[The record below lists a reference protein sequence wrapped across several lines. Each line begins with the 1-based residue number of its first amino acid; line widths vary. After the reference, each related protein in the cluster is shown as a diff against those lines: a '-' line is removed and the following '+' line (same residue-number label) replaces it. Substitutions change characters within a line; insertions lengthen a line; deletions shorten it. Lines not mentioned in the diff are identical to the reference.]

1 MTPLGSTQESLT
13 RGTAN
18 DERQARLQLAAM
30 YRVFALLDWNELIYS
45 HITLRVPGEAH
56 RFLINPYG
64 LHYSEVTASNLV
76 KIDLEGNVVGHSDWP
91 INPAGFVIH
100 SALHG
105 ARPDV
110 SCIAHT
116 HTPAGVAVACQEAG
130 LRMENLYAA
139 LCYGRVA
146 YHDFEGITV
155 RPDERARLVAS
166 LGRKDLLIL
175 RHHGLLACGPTVAA
189 AFQNLWILQR
199 ACEFQVAARSGGA
212 PVRTISEEVC
222 GRSADAL
229 KAMHAHAGYGELE
242 FAALVRQVDR
252 IDSSWRA

>member
-1 MTPLGSTQESLT
+1 MNPATNAYELLRKGPAE
-13 RGTAN
+13 

-30 YRVFALLDWNELIYS
+30 YRVFALLGWNELIYS
-45 HITLRVPGEAH
+45 HITLRVPGEKA

-64 LHYSEVTASNLV
+64 LHYNEVTASNLV
-76 KIDLEGNVVGHSDWP
+76 KVDLEGNIVGDSRWP

-100 SALHG
+100 SAIHS
-105 ARPDV
+105 ARSEV
-110 SCIAHT
+110 ACIAHS

-139 LCYGRVA
+139 LCFNRVA
-146 YHDFEGITV
+146 YHDFEGVTV
-155 RPDERARLVAS
+155 RLDERERLIAS
-166 LGRKDLLIL
+166 LAKKDLLIL

-189 AFQNLWILQR
+189 TFQNLWILQR
-199 ACEFQVAARSGGA
+199 ACEFQVAARSAGA
-212 PVRTISEEVC
+212 SVRPISEEVC
-222 GRSADAL
+222 GRSEEAL

-252 IDSSWRA
+252 VDPAWRE